1 MPRLV
6 PPLPIL
12 GMSAARGRYNRH
24 MTGEPY
30 GTLAGVYDWLVPDAL
45 LEPEGSVAA
54 FASVVDGL
62 APAARVLDC
71 AAGTGQLAVGLA
83 LRGFDVVASDVSSA
97 MIECTQVLAA
107 RNDVALHTVVCPWEE
122 LDRQSWRHAFDAV
135 FCVGNSLTHA
145 VSASGRR
152 TALAAMAGVLR
163 EDGLLVVTSRNW
175 ELLRD
180 LRPGLQVD
188 DRLTERAGG
197 RGLVV
202 RGWTFPEDWD
212 EPHHLDVAVAVLG
225 DTDTDPEAVATRSE
239 RLTFWP
245 FRYEAFERDLAAGG
259 FAVESSTFTPDAERY
274 LVTARRSR

>member
-1 MPRLV
+1 M
-6 PPLPIL
+6 
-12 GMSAARGRYNRH
+12 
-24 MTGEPY
+24 
-30 GTLAGVYDWLVPDAL
+30 
-45 LEPEGSVAA
+45 
-54 FASVVDGL
+54 
-62 APAARVLDC
+62 
-71 AAGTGQLAVGLA
+71 
-83 LRGFDVVASDVSSA
+83 
-97 MIECTQVLAA
+97 LAA
-107 RNDVALHTVVCPWEE
+107 RNDAALRAVVCPWEE
-122 LDRQSWRHAFDAV
+122 LDRQAWRHAFDAV

-180 LRPGLQVD
+180 LRPGLQVA

-225 DTDTDPEAVATRSE
+225 DTDPEAVATRSE

-245 FRYEAFERDLAAGG
+245 
-259 FAVESSTFTPDAERY
+259 S
-274 LVTARRSR
+274 VTRRSSGIWRPSGSQSSPARSPPTPSATSSRHGAPGELGSDTAGRCRHARLMCLRQVGYGLQR